1 MDRTWETG
9 FESVSFLRYE
19 SQILDLLIDFLGL
32 EFKVNWTPC
41 QGHSKFFR
49 SIG

>member
-32 EFKVNWTPC
+32 EYKVKCLRYNGPY
-41 QGHSKFFR
+41 SVDMKLR
-49 SIG
+49 